1 MLEENVKPLI
11 TCNLINTD
19 FCRGNFYDK
28 IKSSKDLF
36 KKALSAEKYDWANV
50 FWTLFCYLVKCIILA
65 FVGVLTIGIEN
76 SYILRVTYEPHLSD
90 EARCSETPRFSI
102 TKIWYA

>member
-1 MLEENVKPLI
+1 LACSQPVYSPTPSTSAPIDRISSIINNMWSNKSRMLEENVKPLI

-28 IKSSKDLF
+28 IKSSKDLL

-50 FWTLFCYLVKCIILA
+50 F
-65 FVGVLTIGIEN
+65 
-76 SYILRVTYEPHLSD
+76 
-90 EARCSETPRFSI
+90 
-102 TKIWYA
+102 

>member
-50 FWTLFCYLVKCIILA
+50 F
-65 FVGVLTIGIEN
+65 
-76 SYILRVTYEPHLSD
+76 
-90 EARCSETPRFSI
+90 
-102 TKIWYA
+102 